1 MSRMN
6 FGPKPFIYP
15 MPKPFYVEKA
25 GNRITQQELQDA
37 TDRLMREIY
46 AMEEA

>member
-1 MSRMN
+1 MHR
-6 FGPKPFIYP
+6 GRPTKKVAIG
-15 MPKPFYVEKA
+15 KPFYVEKA